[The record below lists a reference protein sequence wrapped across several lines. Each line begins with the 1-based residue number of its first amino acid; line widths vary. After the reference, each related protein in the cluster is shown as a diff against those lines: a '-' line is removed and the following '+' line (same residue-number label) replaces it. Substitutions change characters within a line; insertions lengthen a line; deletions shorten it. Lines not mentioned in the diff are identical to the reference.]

1 MNYKIFNI
9 LKREFGSKKAKELM
23 KFYYRVS
30 PFEPSSPEEVIDI
43 VLGVKE

>member
-9 LKREFGSKKAKELM
+9 LKREFGLKKAKELIE
-23 KFYYRVS
+23 FYYRIS